1 MERGEERG
9 TAFYSSKETQK
20 DTEVFFNEDM
30 RTNRDLSILAA
41 RAFKNTIEGEMRICD
56 ALAASGIRGMRY
68 SSEGE
73 IWMNDANPS
82 AVEAMKKGLE
92 ENDISAEVSENDT
105 NVFLS
110 EHKNYFHF
118 VDVDPYG
125 SFVNFLD
132 SAARATNHTGF
143 AGFTA
148 TDNAAPAG
156 SYKTVCQRR
165 YGSTPLKN
173 SFMHETGLR
182 IYIREV
188 FENYARYDKAF
199 DPKVCWHEQHYSRVM
214 GRVTESKQRCNNS
227 LENIGHLSYCS
238 KCGWRK
244 LERIDT
250 CPRCDTET
258 QKAGPLWTGKLSD
271 RRFTEKMLE
280 EMPEGWE
287 NSQEFLEKIHGEAE
301 IITPFYDI
309 HELCSKHKLQV
320 PKRSDVIEALED
332 TGYPVSRTHFSDTG
346 LRTDAP
352 LDDILKI
359 LRQLNEE

>member
-9 TAFYSSKETQK
+9 TVFYSSKEAEK

-30 RTNRDLSILAA
+30 KTNRDLSVLAA
-41 RAFKNTIEGEMRICD
+41 RVFKDNIEGEMRIVD

-68 SSEGE
+68 SSEGKV
-73 IWMNDANPS
+73 WMNDANPS
-82 AVEAMKKGLE
+82 AVEAMEKGLE
-92 ENDISAEVSENDT
+92 ENNVEAEVSENDT

-227 LENIGHLSYCS
+227 LENIEYLSYCND
-238 KCGWRK
+238 CGWRK
-244 LERIDT
+244 LEDIDR
-250 CPRCDTET
+250 CPRCETET

-271 RRFTEKMLE
+271 QRFTEKMLE
-280 EMPEGWE
+280 ETPKRWE
-287 NSQEFLEKIHGEAE
+287 DSREFLEKIHGEAE

-320 PKRSDVIEALED
+320 PKRKDVIKALKD
-332 TGYPVSRTHFSDTG
+332 TGYPVSRTHFSATG

-359 LRQLNEE
+359 LREL